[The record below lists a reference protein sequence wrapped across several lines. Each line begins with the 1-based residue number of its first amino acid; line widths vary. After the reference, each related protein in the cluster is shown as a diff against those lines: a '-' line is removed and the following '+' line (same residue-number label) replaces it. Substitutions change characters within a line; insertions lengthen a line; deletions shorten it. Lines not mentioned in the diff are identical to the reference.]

1 MIKNK
6 TKKKQTLSGKS
17 NCTTKKKKTA
27 SLRFNPG
34 PSALQGNSQ
43 TTEPRYHYKRV
54 DRLYNSTNSTSLHS
68 ELNNQIVDLF
78 WASWPEEFLLN
89 TLSPILQ
96 QVCYS

>member
-43 TTEPRYHYKRV
+43 TTEPLYHYKSV
-54 DRLYNSTNSTSLHS
+54 TSAYKNL
-68 ELNNQIVDLF
+68 V
-78 WASWPEEFLLN
+78 
-89 TLSPILQ
+89 LSLRPVPIML
-96 QVCYS
+96 VKL